1 MSFIK
6 RWDVAN
12 IAQQINTAAYEC
24 ASPYNDGFVGW
35 GVKQDLYRI
44 KWILEDA
51 LNRCPHYAP
60 EDEWLREH
68 EKQKVIKIL
77 KDDSHSR

>member
-12 IAQQINTAAYEC
+12 IAQQINTMTYE
-24 ASPYNDGFVGW
+24 ANSGYTDGFVGW
-35 GVKQDLYRI
+35 GIKQDLYRI
-44 KWILEDA
+44 KWLVDDA
-51 LNRCPHYAP
+51 LKRCSHYSP

-77 KDDSHSR
+77 KDDI